1 MRNWIMVGIALAIA
15 AISSCSEDTSTLGYS
30 LTSNVDRFTTETDTF
45 EVTTRSIASGAVLS
59 RNAYSY
65 LGCIKDP
72 ETGTYIKC
80 DYTTQFSLLES
91 EATSLFRSKDLVMS
105 LDEDEQPIVDS
116 CNVHILINT
125 YQGDSLTAMKLS
137 LMELESPMKSTDAIY
152 TDYDPE
158 AAGLIRTA
166 VGAVKSDKV
175 YAATDLTV
183 SDSLRDTYRQG
194 KNYAFVKVPLNKEY
208 IDKDGKKYNNYGTYI
223 MRKYYENPALFKN
236 FNSFTRNVC
245 PGFYIKSVDGQGLV
259 IEVAF
264 TQINMYYRYKSDENI
279 YTTLCTLNS
288 TDEVLKATHI
298 SYNHIGIDKLVSIDT
313 CTYLKTPAGIYTE
326 VTLPIDDIKKG
337 HENDTIT
344 SAKVTFTRMRP
355 RNNISEVVL
364 EEPTKVLLIEKDSL
378 YTFFENNGSPDNM
391 RAYLA
396 TYNSNQKTYSF
407 NNISYLVNH
416 MYSRKGKSENWN
428 KAVLIPVEVQTSN
441 TTTTTATSSSGIAN
455 EMNVNSIRLVGG
467 SANKHAPIRMSVI
480 YNVNK

>member
-1 MRNWIMVGIALAIA
+1 MVGIALLTA

-30 LTSNVDRFTTETDTF
+30 LTSDVDRFTIETDTF
-45 EVTTRSIASGAVLS
+45 DITTRSIAAGSVLS

-65 LGCIKDP
+65 LGRIKDP

-80 DYTTQFSLLES
+80 DYTMQFSLLES
-91 EATSLFRSKDLVMS
+91 EANSLFKSSESIFGR
-105 LDEDEQPIVDS
+105 DENDQPIVDS

-125 YQGDSLTAMKLS
+125 YQGDSLTAMKLA
-137 LMELESPMKSTDAIY
+137 LMELNKPMKSTDAIY

-158 AAGLIRTA
+158 AAGIVRTD
-166 VGAVKSDKV
+166 VGAVRSEKV
-175 YAATDLTV
+175 YSASDLTL
-183 SDSLRDTYRQG
+183 SDSMRNVYRTG
-194 KNYAFVKVPLNKEY
+194 KYFAYVKVPLNKEY
-208 IDKDGKKYNNYGTYI
+208 IDKEGKKYNNYGTYI
-223 MRKYYENPALFKN
+223 MRKYYENASYFKN
-236 FNSFTRNVC
+236 FNSFIRNVC
-245 PGFYIKSVDGQGLV
+245 PGFYIKSTDGQGII

-264 TQINMYYRYKSDENI
+264 TQLNIYYRYKSDDVV
-279 YTTLCTLNS
+279 YSASCSLNS

-298 SYNHIGIDKLVSIDT
+298 SYDKTGIDKLVENDT

-355 RNNISEVVL
+355 RSDLSEVIL
-364 EEPTKVLLIEKDSL
+364 EEPTQVLLIEKDSL
-378 YTFFENNGSPDNM
+378 KSFFEDNGTPDNM
-391 RAYLA
+391 KAYLA

-407 NNISYLVNH
+407 NNLSYMINR
-416 MYSRKGKSENWN
+416 MYARKGQSENWN
-428 KAVLIPVEVQTSN
+428 KAVLIPVEVQSN
-441 TTTTTATSSSGIAN
+441 SSSTASGIAN

-467 SANKHAPIRMSVI
+467 AANRHAPIRMSVI

>member
-1 MRNWIMVGIALAIA
+1 MRFTA

-30 LTSNVDRFTTETDTF
+30 LTSDVDRFTIETDTF
-45 EVTTRSIASGAVLS
+45 DITTRSIAAGSVLS

-65 LGCIKDP
+65 LGRIKDP

-80 DYTTQFSLLES
+80 DYTMQFSLLES
-91 EATSLFRSKDLVMS
+91 EVNSLFKSSESIFGR
-105 LDEDEQPIVDS
+105 DENNQPIVDS

-125 YQGDSLTAMKLS
+125 YQGDSLTAMKLA
-137 LMELESPMKSTDAIY
+137 LMELNKPMKSTDAIY

-158 AAGLIRTA
+158 AAGIVRTD
-166 VGAVKSDKV
+166 VGAVRSEKV
-175 YAATDLTV
+175 YSASDLTL
-183 SDSLRDTYRQG
+183 SDSMRNVYRTG
-194 KNYAFVKVPLNKEY
+194 KYFAYVKVPLNKEY

-223 MRKYYENPALFKN
+223 MRKYYENSSYFKN
-236 FNSFTRNVC
+236 FNSFIRNVC
-245 PGFYIKSVDGQGLV
+245 PGFYIKSTDGQGII

-264 TQINMYYRYKSDENI
+264 TQLNIYYRYKSDDVV
-279 YTTLCTLNS
+279 YSASCSLNS

-298 SYNHIGIDKLVSIDT
+298 SYDKTGIDKLVENDT

-355 RNNISEVVL
+355 RSDLSEVIL
-364 EEPTKVLLIEKDSL
+364 EEPTQVLLIEKDSL
-378 YTFFENNGSPDNM
+378 KSFFEDNGTPDNM
-391 RAYLA
+391 KAYLA

-407 NNISYLVNH
+407 NNLSYMINR
-416 MYSRKGKSENWN
+416 MYARKGQSENWN
-428 KAVLIPVEVQTSN
+428 KAVLIPVEVQSN
-441 TTTTTATSSSGIAN
+441 SSSTASGIAN

-467 SANKHAPIRMSVI
+467 AANRHAPIRMSVI

>member
-1 MRNWIMVGIALAIA
+1 MRNWIMVGIALLTA

-30 LTSNVDRFTTETDTF
+30 LTSDVDRFTIETDTF
-45 EVTTRSIASGAVLS
+45 DITTRSIAAGSVLS

-65 LGCIKDP
+65 LGRIKDP

-80 DYTTQFSLLES
+80 DYTMQFSLLES
-91 EATSLFRSKDLVMS
+91 EVNSLFKSSESIFGR
-105 LDEDEQPIVDS
+105 DENDQPIVDS

-125 YQGDSLTAMKLS
+125 YQGDSLTAMKLA
-137 LMELESPMKSTDAIY
+137 LMELNKPMKSTDAIY

-158 AAGLIRTA
+158 AAGIVRTD
-166 VGAVKSDKV
+166 VGAVRSEKV
-175 YAATDLTV
+175 YSASDLTL
-183 SDSLRDTYRQG
+183 SDSMRNVYRTG
-194 KNYAFVKVPLNKEY
+194 KYFAYVKVPLNKEY

-223 MRKYYENPALFKN
+223 MRKYYENSSYFKN
-236 FNSFTRNVC
+236 FNSFIRNVC
-245 PGFYIKSVDGQGLV
+245 PGFYIKSTDGQGII

-264 TQINMYYRYKSDENI
+264 TQLNIYYRYKSDDVV
-279 YTTLCTLNS
+279 YSASCSLNS

-298 SYNHIGIDKLVSIDT
+298 SYDKTGIDKLVENDT

-355 RNNISEVVL
+355 RSDLSEVIL
-364 EEPTKVLLIEKDSL
+364 EEPTQVLLIEKDSL
-378 YTFFENNGSPDNM
+378 KSFFEDNGTPDNM
-391 RAYLA
+391 KAYLA

-407 NNISYLVNH
+407 NNLSYMINR
-416 MYSRKGKSENWN
+416 MYARKGQSENWN
-428 KAVLIPVEVQTSN
+428 KAVLIPVEVQSN
-441 TTTTTATSSSGIAN
+441 SSSTASGIAN

-467 SANKHAPIRMSVI
+467 AANRHAPIRMSVI

>member
-1 MRNWIMVGIALAIA
+1 MRNWIMVGIALLTA

-30 LTSNVDRFTTETDTF
+30 LTSDVDRFTIETDTF
-45 EVTTRSIASGAVLS
+45 DITTRSIAAGSVLS

-65 LGCIKDP
+65 LGRIKDP

-80 DYTTQFSLLES
+80 DYTMQFSLLES
-91 EATSLFRSKDLVMS
+91 EVNSLFKSSESIFGR
-105 LDEDEQPIVDS
+105 DENDQPIVDS

-125 YQGDSLTAMKLS
+125 YQGDSLTAMKLA
-137 LMELESPMKSTDAIY
+137 LMELNKPMKSTDAIY

-158 AAGLIRTA
+158 AAGIVRTD
-166 VGAVKSDKV
+166 VGAVRSKKV
-175 YAATDLTV
+175 YSASDLTL
-183 SDSLRDTYRQG
+183 SDSMRNVYRTG
-194 KNYAFVKVPLNKEY
+194 KYFAYVKVPLNKEY

-223 MRKYYENPALFKN
+223 MRKYYENTSYFKN
-236 FNSFTRNVC
+236 FNSFIRNVC
-245 PGFYIKSVDGQGLV
+245 PGFYIKSTDGQGII

-264 TQINMYYRYKSDENI
+264 TQLNIYYRYKSDDVV
-279 YTTLCTLNS
+279 YSASCSLNS

-298 SYNHIGIDKLVSIDT
+298 SYDKTGIDKLVENDT

-355 RNNISEVVL
+355 RSDLSEVIL
-364 EEPTKVLLIEKDSL
+364 EEPTQVLLIEKDSL
-378 YTFFENNGSPDNM
+378 KSFFEDNGTPDNM
-391 RAYLA
+391 KAYLA

-407 NNISYLVNH
+407 NNLSYMINR
-416 MYSRKGKSENWN
+416 MYARKGQSENWN
-428 KAVLIPVEVQTSN
+428 KAVLIPVEVQSN
-441 TTTTTATSSSGIAN
+441 SSSTASGIAN

-467 SANKHAPIRMSVI
+467 AANRHAPIRMSVI

>member
-1 MRNWIMVGIALAIA
+1 MRNWIMVGIALLTA

-30 LTSNVDRFTTETDTF
+30 LTSDVDRFTIETDTF
-45 EVTTRSIASGAVLS
+45 DITTRSIAAGSVLS

-65 LGCIKDP
+65 LGRIKDP

-80 DYTTQFSLLES
+80 DYTMQFSLLES
-91 EATSLFRSKDLVMS
+91 EVNSLFKSSESIFGR
-105 LDEDEQPIVDS
+105 DENDQPIVDS

-125 YQGDSLTAMKLS
+125 YQGDSLTAMKLA
-137 LMELESPMKSTDAIY
+137 LMELNKPMKSTDAIY

-158 AAGLIRTA
+158 AAGIVRTD
-166 VGAVKSDKV
+166 VGAVRSEKV
-175 YAATDLTV
+175 YSASDLTL
-183 SDSLRDTYRQG
+183 SDSMRNVYRTG
-194 KNYAFVKVPLNKEY
+194 KYFAYVKVPLNKEY

-223 MRKYYENPALFKN
+223 MRKYYENASYFKN
-236 FNSFTRNVC
+236 FNSFIRNVC
-245 PGFYIKSVDGQGLV
+245 PGFYIKSTDGQGII

-264 TQINMYYRYKSDENI
+264 TQLNIYYRYKSDDVV
-279 YTTLCTLNS
+279 YSASCSLNS

-298 SYNHIGIDKLVSIDT
+298 SYDKTGIDKLVENDT

-355 RNNISEVVL
+355 RSDLSEVVL
-364 EEPTKVLLIEKDSL
+364 EEPTRVLLIEKDSL
-378 YTFFENNGSPDNM
+378 KSFFEDNGTPDNM
-391 RAYLA
+391 KAYLA

-407 NNISYLVNH
+407 NNLSYMINR
-416 MYSRKGKSENWN
+416 MYARKGQSENWN
-428 KAVLIPVEVQTSN
+428 KAVLIPVEVQSN
-441 TTTTTATSSSGIAN
+441 SSSTASGIAN

-467 SANKHAPIRMSVI
+467 AANRHAPIRMSVI

>member
-1 MRNWIMVGIALAIA
+1 MRNWIMVGIALLTA

-30 LTSNVDRFTTETDTF
+30 LTSDVDRFTIETDTF
-45 EVTTRSIASGAVLS
+45 DITTRSIAAGSVLS

-65 LGCIKDP
+65 LGRIKDP

-80 DYTTQFSLLES
+80 DYTMQFSLLES
-91 EATSLFRSKDLVMS
+91 EVNSLFKSSESIFGR
-105 LDEDEQPIVDS
+105 DENNQPIVDS

-125 YQGDSLTAMKLS
+125 YQGDSLTAMKLA
-137 LMELESPMKSTDAIY
+137 LMELDKPMKSTDAIY

-158 AAGLIRTA
+158 AAGIVRTD
-166 VGAVKSDKV
+166 VGAVRSEKV
-175 YAATDLTV
+175 YSASDLTL
-183 SDSLRDTYRQG
+183 SDSMRNVYRTG
-194 KNYAFVKVPLNKEY
+194 KYFAYVKVPLNKEY

-223 MRKYYENPALFKN
+223 MRKYYENSSYFKN
-236 FNSFTRNVC
+236 FNSFIRNVC
-245 PGFYIKSVDGQGLV
+245 PGFYIKSTDGQGII

-264 TQINMYYRYKSDENI
+264 TQLNIYYRYKSDDVV
-279 YTTLCTLNS
+279 YSASCSLNS

-298 SYNHIGIDKLVSIDT
+298 SYDKTGIDKLVENDT

-355 RNNISEVVL
+355 RSDLSEVIL
-364 EEPTKVLLIEKDSL
+364 EEPTQVLLIEKDSL
-378 YTFFENNGSPDNM
+378 KSFFEDNGTPDNM
-391 RAYLA
+391 KAYLA

-407 NNISYLVNH
+407 NNLSYMINR
-416 MYSRKGKSENWN
+416 MYARKGQSENWN
-428 KAVLIPVEVQTSN
+428 KAVLIPVEVQSN
-441 TTTTTATSSSGIAN
+441 SSSTASGIAN

-467 SANKHAPIRMSVI
+467 AANRHAPIRMSVI

>member
-1 MRNWIMVGIALAIA
+1 MRNWIMVGIALLTA

-30 LTSNVDRFTTETDTF
+30 LTSDVDRFTIETDTF
-45 EVTTRSIASGAVLS
+45 DITTRSIAAGSVLS

-65 LGCIKDP
+65 LGRIKDP

-80 DYTTQFSLLES
+80 DYTMQFSLLES
-91 EATSLFRSKDLVMS
+91 EANSLFKSSESIFGR
-105 LDEDEQPIVDS
+105 DENNQPIVDS

-125 YQGDSLTAMKLS
+125 YQGDSLTAMKLA
-137 LMELESPMKSTDAIY
+137 LMELNKPMKSTDAIY

-158 AAGLIRTA
+158 AAGIVRTD
-166 VGAVKSDKV
+166 VGAVRSEKV
-175 YAATDLTV
+175 YSASDLTL
-183 SDSLRDTYRQG
+183 SDSMRNVYRTG
-194 KNYAFVKVPLNKEY
+194 KYFAYVKVPLNKEY

-223 MRKYYENPALFKN
+223 MRKYYENSSYFKN
-236 FNSFTRNVC
+236 FNSFIRNVC
-245 PGFYIKSVDGQGLV
+245 PGFYIKSTDGQGII

-264 TQINMYYRYKSDENI
+264 TQLNIYYRYKSDDVV
-279 YTTLCTLNS
+279 YSASCSLNS

-298 SYNHIGIDKLVSIDT
+298 SYDKTGIDKLVENDT

-355 RNNISEVVL
+355 RSDLSEVIL
-364 EEPTKVLLIEKDSL
+364 EEPTQVLLIEKDSL
-378 YTFFENNGSPDNM
+378 KSFFEDNGTPDNM
-391 RAYLA
+391 KAYLA

-407 NNISYLVNH
+407 NNLSYMINR
-416 MYSRKGKSENWN
+416 MYARKGQSENWN
-428 KAVLIPVEVQTSN
+428 KAVLIPVEVQSN
-441 TTTTTATSSSGIAN
+441 SSSTASGIAN

-467 SANKHAPIRMSVI
+467 AANRHAPIRMSVI

>member
-1 MRNWIMVGIALAIA
+1 MRNWIMVGIALLTA

-30 LTSNVDRFTTETDTF
+30 LTSDVDRFTIETDTF
-45 EVTTRSIASGAVLS
+45 DITTRSIAAGSVLS

-65 LGCIKDP
+65 LGRIKDP

-80 DYTTQFSLLES
+80 DYTMQFSLLES
-91 EATSLFRSKDLVMS
+91 EVNSLFKSSESIFGR
-105 LDEDEQPIVDS
+105 DENNQPIVDS

-125 YQGDSLTAMKLS
+125 YQGDSLTAMKLA
-137 LMELESPMKSTDAIY
+137 LMELNKPMKSTDAIY

-158 AAGLIRTA
+158 AAGIVRTD
-166 VGAVKSDKV
+166 VGAVRSEKV
-175 YAATDLTV
+175 YSASDLTL
-183 SDSLRDTYRQG
+183 SDSMRNVYRTG
-194 KNYAFVKVPLNKEY
+194 KYFAYVKVPLNKEY

-223 MRKYYENPALFKN
+223 MRKYYENTSYFKN
-236 FNSFTRNVC
+236 FNSFIRNVC
-245 PGFYIKSVDGQGLV
+245 PGFYIKSTDGQGII

-264 TQINMYYRYKSDENI
+264 TQLNIYYRYKSDDVV
-279 YTTLCTLNS
+279 YSASCSLNS

-298 SYNHIGIDKLVSIDT
+298 SYDKTGIDKLVENDT

-355 RNNISEVVL
+355 RSDLSEVIL
-364 EEPTKVLLIEKDSL
+364 EEPTQVLLIEKDSL
-378 YTFFENNGSPDNM
+378 KSFFEDNGTPDNM
-391 RAYLA
+391 KAYLA

-407 NNISYLVNH
+407 NNLSYMINR
-416 MYSRKGKSENWN
+416 MYARKGQSENWN
-428 KAVLIPVEVQTSN
+428 KAVLIPVEVQSN
-441 TTTTTATSSSGIAN
+441 SSSTASGIAN

-467 SANKHAPIRMSVI
+467 AANRHAPIRMSVI

>member
-1 MRNWIMVGIALAIA
+1 MKNWIMVGIALLIA

-30 LTSNVDRFTTETDTF
+30 LTNGVDKFTTETDTF
-45 EVTTRSIASGAVLS
+45 VVTTRSIASGPVLS

-65 LGCIKDP
+65 LGRIKDP

-91 EATSLFRSKDLVMS
+91 EASSLFRSNETVASRDGN
-105 LDEDEQPIVDS
+105 DQPIVDS

-137 LMELESPMKSTDAIY
+137 LMELDVPMKSTDAIY

-158 AAGLIRTA
+158 AAGIVRTDA
-166 VGAVKSDKV
+166 GAIKVDKV
-175 YAATDLTV
+175 YAATDLTA
-183 SDSLRDTYRQG
+183 SDSLRNTYRTG
-194 KNYAFVKVPLNKEY
+194 KNYAYIKVPLNKEY
-208 IDKDGKKYNNYGTYI
+208 TDKDGKKYNNYGTYI
-223 MRKYYENPALFKN
+223 MRKYYENPSYFKN

-245 PGFYIKSVDGQGLV
+245 PGFYIKSSDGQGLI

-264 TQINMYYRYKSDENI
+264 TQINMYYRYKSDGAV
-279 YTTLCTLNS
+279 YKTQCVLNS
-288 TDEVLKATHI
+288 TDEVLKATHV
-298 SYNHIGIDKLVSIDT
+298 SYDQTGIDKLVATDT

-355 RNNISEVVL
+355 RSNLSEVVL
-364 EEPTKVLLIEKDSL
+364 EETTKVLLIEKDSL
-378 YTFFENNGSPDNM
+378 YSFFENNDSPDNIKS
-391 RAYLA
+391 YLA

-407 NNISYLVNH
+407 NNISYLINR
-416 MYSRKGKSENWN
+416 MYANKGKSENWN
-428 KAVLIPVEVQTSN
+428 KAVLIPVEVQTS
-441 TTTTTATSSSGIAN
+441 TTSSATTSSGIAN
-455 EMNVNSIRLVGG
+455 EMNVNSVRLVGG
-467 SANKHAPIRMSVI
+467 SANKHAPIRLSVI

>member
-1 MRNWIMVGIALAIA
+1 MVGIALLTA

-30 LTSNVDRFTTETDTF
+30 LTSDVDRFTIETDTF
-45 EVTTRSIASGAVLS
+45 DITTRSIAAGSVLS

-65 LGCIKDP
+65 LGRIKDP

-80 DYTTQFSLLES
+80 DYTMQFSLLES
-91 EATSLFRSKDLVMS
+91 EANSLFKSSESIFGR
-105 LDEDEQPIVDS
+105 DENNQPIVDS

-125 YQGDSLTAMKLS
+125 YQGDSLTAMKLA
-137 LMELESPMKSTDAIY
+137 LMELNKPMKSTDAIY

-158 AAGLIRTA
+158 AAGIVRTDAGAIR
-166 VGAVKSDKV
+166 SEKV
-175 YAATDLTV
+175 YSASDLTL
-183 SDSLRDTYRQG
+183 SDSMRNVYRTG
-194 KNYAFVKVPLNKEY
+194 KYFAYVKVPLNKEY

-223 MRKYYENPALFKN
+223 MRKYYENASYFKN
-236 FNSFTRNVC
+236 FNSFIRNVC
-245 PGFYIKSVDGQGLV
+245 PGFYIKSTDGQGII

-264 TQINMYYRYKSDENI
+264 TQLNIYYRYKSDDVV
-279 YTTLCTLNS
+279 YSASCSLNS

-298 SYNHIGIDKLVSIDT
+298 SYDKTGIDKLVENDT

-355 RNNISEVVL
+355 RSDLSEVIL
-364 EEPTKVLLIEKDSL
+364 EEPTQVLLIEKDSL
-378 YTFFENNGSPDNM
+378 KSFFEDNGTPDNM
-391 RAYLA
+391 KAYLA

-407 NNISYLVNH
+407 NNLSYMINR
-416 MYSRKGKSENWN
+416 MYARKGQSENWN
-428 KAVLIPVEVQTSN
+428 KAVLIPVEVQSN
-441 TTTTTATSSSGIAN
+441 SSSTASGIAN

-467 SANKHAPIRMSVI
+467 AANRHAPIRMSVI

>member
-1 MRNWIMVGIALAIA
+1 MRNWIMVGIALLTA

-30 LTSNVDRFTTETDTF
+30 LTSDVDRFTIETDTF
-45 EVTTRSIASGAVLS
+45 DITTRSIAAGSVLS

-65 LGCIKDP
+65 LGRIKDP

-80 DYTTQFSLLES
+80 DYTMQFSLLES
-91 EATSLFRSKDLVMS
+91 EVNSLFKSSESIFGR
-105 LDEDEQPIVDS
+105 DENNQPIVDS

-125 YQGDSLTAMKLS
+125 YQGDSLTAMKLA
-137 LMELESPMKSTDAIY
+137 LMELNKPMKSTDAIY

-158 AAGLIRTA
+158 AAGIVRTD
-166 VGAVKSDKV
+166 VGAVRSEKV
-175 YAATDLTV
+175 YSASDLTL
-183 SDSLRDTYRQG
+183 SDSMRNVYRTG
-194 KNYAFVKVPLNKEY
+194 KYFAYVKVPLNKEY

-223 MRKYYENPALFKN
+223 MRKYYENTSYFKN
-236 FNSFTRNVC
+236 FNSFIRNVC
-245 PGFYIKSVDGQGLV
+245 PGFYIKSTDGQGII

-264 TQINMYYRYKSDENI
+264 TQLNIYYRYKSDDVV
-279 YTTLCTLNS
+279 YSASCSLNS

-298 SYNHIGIDKLVSIDT
+298 SYDKTGIDKLVENDT

-326 VTLPIDDIKKG
+326 VTLPVDDIKKG

-355 RNNISEVVL
+355 RSDLSEVIL
-364 EEPTKVLLIEKDSL
+364 EEPTQVLLIEKDSL
-378 YTFFENNGSPDNM
+378 KSFFEDNGTPDNM
-391 RAYLA
+391 KAYLA

-407 NNISYLVNH
+407 NNLSYMINR
-416 MYSRKGKSENWN
+416 MYARKGQSENWN
-428 KAVLIPVEVQTSN
+428 KAVLIPVEVQSN
-441 TTTTTATSSSGIAN
+441 SSSTASGIAN

-467 SANKHAPIRMSVI
+467 AANRHAPIRMSVI

>member
-1 MRNWIMVGIALAIA
+1 MVGIALLTA

-30 LTSNVDRFTTETDTF
+30 LTSDVDRFTIETDTF
-45 EVTTRSIASGAVLS
+45 DITTRSIAAGSVLS

-65 LGCIKDP
+65 LGRIKDP

-80 DYTTQFSLLES
+80 DYTMQFSLLES
-91 EATSLFRSKDLVMS
+91 EANSLFKSSESIFGR
-105 LDEDEQPIVDS
+105 DENNQPIVDS

-125 YQGDSLTAMKLS
+125 YQGDSLTAMKLA
-137 LMELESPMKSTDAIY
+137 LMELNKPMKSTDAIY

-158 AAGLIRTA
+158 AAGIVRTD
-166 VGAVKSDKV
+166 VGAVRSEKV
-175 YAATDLTV
+175 YSASDLTL
-183 SDSLRDTYRQG
+183 SDSMRNVYRTG
-194 KNYAFVKVPLNKEY
+194 KYFAYVKVPLNKEY

-223 MRKYYENPALFKN
+223 MRKYYENSSYFKN
-236 FNSFTRNVC
+236 FNSFIRNVC
-245 PGFYIKSVDGQGLV
+245 PGFYIKSTDGQGII

-264 TQINMYYRYKSDENI
+264 TQLNIYYRYKSDDVV
-279 YTTLCTLNS
+279 YSASCSLNS

-298 SYNHIGIDKLVSIDT
+298 SYDKTGIDKLVENDT

-355 RNNISEVVL
+355 RSDLSEVIL
-364 EEPTKVLLIEKDSL
+364 EEPTQVLLIEKDSL
-378 YTFFENNGSPDNM
+378 KSFFEDNGTPDNM
-391 RAYLA
+391 KAYLA

-407 NNISYLVNH
+407 NNLSYMINR
-416 MYSRKGKSENWN
+416 MYARKGQSENWN
-428 KAVLIPVEVQTSN
+428 KAVLIPVEVQSN
-441 TTTTTATSSSGIAN
+441 SSSTASGIAN

-467 SANKHAPIRMSVI
+467 AANRHAPIRMSVI